1 MFDAVEVALLI
12 FNGIVL
18 TSGTVGNILV
28 IRWFGTKEE
37 RKKAGNKLVVA
48 LAINDFLSSIFVP
61 LFQIHNVIRLALD
74 PPQAW
79 YLGEVFCY
87 LNFGL
92 PVTFLMVTSFLL
104 IAISVERFR

>member
-1 MFDAVEVALLI
+1 MFDGVEVALLN
-12 FNGIVL
+12 FSGFVL
-18 TSGTVGNILV
+18 MSGTIGNALV

-61 LFQIHNVIRLALD
+61 MFQVHEIINVSIK
-74 PPQAW
+74 PPHAW

-87 LNFGL
+87 LQYGMPL
-92 PVTFLMVTSFLL
+92 TFLMVTSFLL
-104 IAISVERFR
+104 VAISVERFR